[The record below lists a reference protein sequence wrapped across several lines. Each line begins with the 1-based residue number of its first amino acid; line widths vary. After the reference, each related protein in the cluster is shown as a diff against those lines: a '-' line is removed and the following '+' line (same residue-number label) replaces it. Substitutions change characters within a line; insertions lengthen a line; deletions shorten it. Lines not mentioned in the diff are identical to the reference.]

1 MSLLNLCISFDEDRM
16 IHSRLELQIGLI
28 LLGGLLTCMAMAF

>member
-1 MSLLNLCISFDEDRM
+1 M
-16 IHSRLELQIGLI
+16 IHSHLELQIGLI